1 MQGLA
6 SSLGAWARGYP
17 NFRAEGISTEPPL
30 LPSSAGRACRC
41 RPCAPDPQLIPL
53 SLARAVWGSPRS
65 SRPSLTPLLPLPFL
79 QNMPN
84 VRDHD
89 ASVYLRL
96 QGDALSVGGY
106 ESNPIFWEE
115 VSGAGRFFQGGNEA
129 GFQGTHFGGVG
140 AGVSASAPGSCGYNL
155 RMGGGES
162 TGQHLPFG
170 SLCGIDRRCRGNSNG
185 MKRLGC
191 GD

>member
-17 NFRAEGISTEPPL
+17 NFRAEGTSTESPL
-30 LPSSAGRACRC
+30 LPSSAGRGCRC
-41 RPCAPDPQLIPL
+41 RSCAPDPQLIPL
-53 SLARAVWGSPRS
+53 SLARAASGSPHNS
-65 SRPSLTPLLPLPFL
+65 HPSLTPPLPLPFL

-115 VSGAGRFFQGGNEA
+115 VSGAGRF
-129 GFQGTHFGGVG
+129 
-140 AGVSASAPGSCGYNL
+140 S
-155 RMGGGES
+155 GGER
-162 TGQHLPFG
+162 GRFPG
-170 SLCGIDRRCRGNSNG
+170 NPPRRGGRRRECLSP
-185 MKRLGC
+185 RLLRVPTSARLVGKAQDSIFPL
-191 GD
+191 GLSVA